1 MRKIPV
7 TTVALAAM
15 AIPLAAP
22 AWADPVMAADQVVSG
37 MYSVHFNDGSLDDV
51 TVKATSCGIGC
62 VQLNFANTSGQAQ
75 FYADRWHASFP
86 PNPAAWRC
94 PDGTAHR
101 GFDEWT
107 WDPITG
113 IGTRVVVRTEAACG
127 YSDHSSVPAA
137 HRFTLTRM
145 SGQSEQPGVL
155 APAVA

>member
-1 MRKIPV
+1 MRKISAA
-7 TTVALAAM
+7 TVALGIV

-22 AWADPVMAADQVVSG
+22 AASADPVVADQMVGG
-37 MYSVHFNDGSLDDV
+37 MYNVHFNDGSLDDL
-51 TVKATSCGIGC
+51 TFKATPCGIGC
-62 VQLNFANTSGQAQ
+62 VQVAFSNTSGQAQ

-94 PDGTAHR
+94 NDGSVHR

-107 WDPITG
+107 WDPGTG

-127 YSDHSSVPAA
+127 YTDHSSVPIA
-137 HRFTLTRM
+137 HRFTLTRL
-145 SGQSEQPGVL
+145 SGDSGQPGVL

>member
-7 TTVALAAM
+7 TGAALAGVTIA
-15 AIPLAAP
+15 LAAP
-22 AWADPVMAADQVVSG
+22 ASAEPVMAADQVVSG
-37 MYSVHFNDGSLDDV
+37 MYNVHFNDGSLDDV
-51 TVKATSCGIGC
+51 TFKAASCGIGC
-62 VQLNFANTSGQAQ
+62 VQVIFSNTSGQAQ

-94 PDGTAHR
+94 NDGTVHR

-107 WDPITG
+107 WDPSTG

-127 YSDHSSVPAA
+127 YTDHSSQPSA
-137 HRFTLTRM
+137 HRFTMTRL
-145 SGQSEQPGVL
+145 SGQSGQPGAL